1 MMNFCI
7 TGLPRSRTAW
17 FAAYFTASGH
27 LCAHEGMRG
36 CNSVSE
42 YYKKMEDYEGDSN
55 CGAVLINCK
64 KTVIIER
71 DPTEVKNSLYN
82 LFGNTIAVDN
92 TIDFFYEKLKHKDG
106 LRIKFSEIDDN
117 LKLIHEYCVG
127 DTYNENIAEMMKKLN
142 ITTNDYAVDEKS
154 TKLLGELLCLS

>member
-1 MMNFCI
+1 MEFCI

-36 CNSVSE
+36 CNTVSE

-55 CGAVLINCK
+55 CGAMLIPCE

-71 DPTEVKNSLYN
+71 NPADVKKSLYR
-82 LFGNTIAVDN
+82 LFDN
-92 TIDFFYEKLKHKDG
+92 QKEIDETIDFFHEKLKQKDG
-106 LRIKFSEIDDN
+106 LRVRFSEIDEN
-117 LKLIHEYCVG
+117 LKLIHEYCAG
-127 DTYNENIAEMMKKLN
+127 DTYKENVAEMMKKLN

-154 TKLLGELLCLS
+154 INLLGELLCLS